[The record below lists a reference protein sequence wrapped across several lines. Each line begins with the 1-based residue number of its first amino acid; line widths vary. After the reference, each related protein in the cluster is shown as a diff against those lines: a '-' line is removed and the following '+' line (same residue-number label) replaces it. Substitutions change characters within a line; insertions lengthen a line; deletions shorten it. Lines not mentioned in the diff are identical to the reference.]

1 LHAPQRPAQKD
12 PDRAPRP
19 RSLPDTALKVIA
31 ANLGLFEERCGI
43 SERRITELPIDTGR
57 RPDEVCT
64 LRWDCLERDA
74 SGDPSLIYTHTK
86 NHRPARRLPV
96 SEATAAVITAQ
107 KRPGPP
113 PARHNID
120 DEP

>member
-1 LHAPQRPAQKD
+1 RTQSRHPPRQRLRERRSQAPAAAAVRGGRSVRQQRKADQHRACWADKRVARAAATCPKD

-31 ANLGLFEERCGI
+31 ANLGLFEEPCGI

-64 LRWDCLERDA
+64 LRWDCLE
-74 SGDPSLIYTHTK
+74 
-86 NHRPARRLPV
+86 
-96 SEATAAVITAQ
+96 
-107 KRPGPP
+107 
-113 PARHNID
+113 
-120 DEP
+120 